1 MSLCSEWWQ
10 PCAGKRSWFCYSNR
24 ALNNP
29 AEYVRSLGASSYNPS
44 SRAIVAS
51 KIVAM
56 EDAGI
61 DVYVYTVNEE
71 TELLKFLNASASG
84 VFTDFPQRLKR
95 LLDDYR

>member
-1 MSLCSEWWQ
+1 M
-10 PCAGKRSWFCYSNR
+10 
-24 ALNNP
+24 
-29 AEYVRSLGASSYNPS
+29 RSLGASSYNPS